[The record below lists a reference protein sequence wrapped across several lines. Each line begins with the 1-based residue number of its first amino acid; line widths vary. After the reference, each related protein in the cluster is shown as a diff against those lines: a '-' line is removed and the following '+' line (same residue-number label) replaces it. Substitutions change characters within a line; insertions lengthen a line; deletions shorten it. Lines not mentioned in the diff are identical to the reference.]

1 MTADD
6 GFLQSVYRF
15 HVYYQIR
22 RILEEIQAPLPYD
35 ETWNAMKN
43 SYDRKGYEKI
53 CDEFGVSPHSDW
65 RVSGPNQG
73 FGPVFYFWSRF
84 GYIKLVPDGEYD
96 PKEMS
101 FTLPTQGLITHV
113 MSRRPTQCP
122 GLGDCSCSISQI
134 A

>member
-1 MTADD
+1 MEDHLTPDD

-22 RILEEIQAPLPYD
+22 RILEEIHHYPMMRHGMRWKTLTTARG
-35 ETWNAMKN
+35 TRKSATN
-43 SYDRKGYEKI
+43 S
-53 CDEFGVSPHSDW
+53 VSP
-65 RVSGPNQG
+65 RTPISGPNQG
-73 FGPVFYFWSRF
+73 FGPVFYYWVSR
-84 GYIKLVPDGEYD
+84 GYIKVIDVHRKAPDGEYD

-113 MSRRPTQCP
+113 DYIEQENDVVSR
-122 GLGDCSCSISQI
+122 